1 MEKNKREFS
10 LNAKNLASANLGQKI
25 RFYRQIAGMTQ
36 KELGVAC
43 GVNESTI
50 RNYELGNRYPDS
62 DTIFEISNALEISPY
77 VLATPDPISAASS
90 LQYLFSMEKTLD
102 LTPTTID
109 GKVYLEVS
117 SDIDVNDATVAPL
130 SNLKRMFSHWAT
142 MYEKFINEEIDEET
156 YLLWQAKYLS
166 FGNDSAD
173 FLLDAENETAIEV
186 DKNISD
192 AKKRFRKAN
201 LKKSSLKPI
210 NPAVSLQGILF

>member
-1 MEKNKREFS
+1 MGKNKREFS

-117 SDIDVNDATVAPL
+117 SDIDVNDATIAPL
-130 SNLKRMFSHWAT
+130 SNLKRMFNHWAT

-173 FLLDAENETAIEV
+173 FLLDAENEKAIEV

-201 LKKSSLKPI
+201 LKD
-210 NPAVSLQGILF
+210 

>member
-25 RFYRQIAGMTQ
+25 RFYRQIAGITQ
-36 KELGVAC
+36 KELGSAC

-166 FGNDSAD
+166 FGTDSAD
-173 FLLDAENETAIEV
+173 FLLDAENEKAIEV

-192 AKKRFRKAN
+192 AKKRFRKTN
-201 LKKSSLKPI
+201 LK
-210 NPAVSLQGILF
+210 

>member
-1 MEKNKREFS
+1 MGKNKRDFS

-36 KELGVAC
+36 KELGSAC

-117 SDIDVNDATVAPL
+117 SDIDVNDATIAPL

-166 FGNDSAD
+166 FGTDSAD

-201 LKKSSLKPI
+201 LKD
-210 NPAVSLQGILF
+210 

>member
-36 KELGVAC
+36 KELGTAC
-43 GVNESTI
+43 DVNESTI

-117 SDIDVNDATVAPL
+117 SDIDVNDATIAPL
-130 SNLKRMFSHWAT
+130 SNLKRMFNHWAT

-186 DKNISD
+186 DMNISD

-201 LKKSSLKPI
+201 LKD
-210 NPAVSLQGILF
+210 

>member
-166 FGNDSAD
+166 FGTDSAD
-173 FLLDAENETAIEV
+173 FLLDAENEKAIEV
-186 DKNISD
+186 AKNISD

-201 LKKSSLKPI
+201 LK
-210 NPAVSLQGILF
+210 

>member
-1 MEKNKREFS
+1 MGKNKRDFS

-36 KELGVAC
+36 KELGAAC

-166 FGNDSAD
+166 FGTDSAD
-173 FLLDAENETAIEV
+173 FLLDAENEKAIEV

-201 LKKSSLKPI
+201 LKD
-210 NPAVSLQGILF
+210 

>member
-25 RFYRQIAGMTQ
+25 RFYRQIADMTQ
-36 KELGVAC
+36 KELGSAC

-117 SDIDVNDATVAPL
+117 SDIDVNDATIAPL
-130 SNLKRMFSHWAT
+130 SNLKRMFNHWAT

-201 LKKSSLKPI
+201 LKD
-210 NPAVSLQGILF
+210 

>member
-25 RFYRQIAGMTQ
+25 RFYRQIAGITQ
-36 KELGVAC
+36 KELGSAC

-117 SDIDVNDATVAPL
+117 SEIDVNDATVAPL

-166 FGNDSAD
+166 FGTDSAD
-173 FLLDAENETAIEV
+173 FLLDAENEKAIEV

-201 LKKSSLKPI
+201 LK
-210 NPAVSLQGILF
+210 

>member
-36 KELGVAC
+36 KELGAAC

-90 LQYLFSMEKTLD
+90 IQYLFSMEKTLD

-166 FGNDSAD
+166 FGTDSAD
-173 FLLDAENETAIEV
+173 FLLDAENEKAIEV

-201 LKKSSLKPI
+201 LK
-210 NPAVSLQGILF
+210 

>member
-1 MEKNKREFS
+1 MGKNKREFS

-36 KELGVAC
+36 KELGAAC

-62 DTIFEISNALEISPY
+62 DTIFEIANALEISPY

-117 SDIDVNDATVAPL
+117 SEIDVNDATVAPL

-166 FGNDSAD
+166 FGTDSAD
-173 FLLDAENETAIEV
+173 FLLDAENEKAIEV

-201 LKKSSLKPI
+201 LKD
-210 NPAVSLQGILF
+210 

>member
-1 MEKNKREFS
+1 MGKNKREFS

-36 KELGVAC
+36 KELGAAC

-117 SDIDVNDATVAPL
+117 SEIDVNYATVAPL

-166 FGNDSAD
+166 FGTDSAD
-173 FLLDAENETAIEV
+173 FLLDAENEKAIEV

-201 LKKSSLKPI
+201 LKD
-210 NPAVSLQGILF
+210 

>member
-1 MEKNKREFS
+1 MGKNKREFS

-90 LQYLFSMEKTLD
+90 LQYLFSMEKTLN

-166 FGNDSAD
+166 FGTDSAD
-173 FLLDAENETAIEV
+173 FLLDAENEKAIEV

-201 LKKSSLKPI
+201 LKD
-210 NPAVSLQGILF
+210 

>member
-1 MEKNKREFS
+1 MGKNKRDFS

-36 KELGVAC
+36 KELGSAC

-166 FGNDSAD
+166 FGTDSAD
-173 FLLDAENETAIEV
+173 FLLDAENEKGIR
-186 DKNISD
+186 ISLMQRRD
-192 AKKRFRKAN
+192 LGK
-201 LKKSSLKPI
+201 LI
-210 NPAVSLQGILF
+210 

>member
-166 FGNDSAD
+166 FGTDSAD
-173 FLLDAENETAIEV
+173 FLLDAENEKAIEV

-201 LKKSSLKPI
+201 LK
-210 NPAVSLQGILF
+210 

>member
-36 KELGVAC
+36 KELGTAC
-43 GVNESTI
+43 DVNESTI

-117 SDIDVNDATVAPL
+117 SDIDVNDATIAPL
-130 SNLKRMFSHWAT
+130 SNLKRMFNHWAT

-201 LKKSSLKPI
+201 LK
-210 NPAVSLQGILF
+210 

>member
-1 MEKNKREFS
+1 MGKNKRDFS

-166 FGNDSAD
+166 FGTDSAD
-173 FLLDAENETAIEV
+173 FLLDAENEKAIEV

-201 LKKSSLKPI
+201 LKD
-210 NPAVSLQGILF
+210 

>member
-36 KELGVAC
+36 KELGTAC
-43 GVNESTI
+43 DVNESTI

-117 SDIDVNDATVAPL
+117 SDIDVNDATIAPL

-201 LKKSSLKPI
+201 LKD
-210 NPAVSLQGILF
+210 

>member
-1 MEKNKREFS
+1 MGKNKREFS

-117 SDIDVNDATVAPL
+117 SEIDVNDATVAPL

-166 FGNDSAD
+166 FGTDSAD
-173 FLLDAENETAIEV
+173 FLLDAENEKAIEV

-201 LKKSSLKPI
+201 LKD
-210 NPAVSLQGILF
+210 

>member
-117 SDIDVNDATVAPL
+117 SDIDVNDATIAPL
-130 SNLKRMFSHWAT
+130 SNLKRMFNHWAT

-166 FGNDSAD
+166 FGTDLAD
-173 FLLDAENETAIEV
+173 TIFKAENEKEIEI
-186 DKNISD
+186 DTNISD

-201 LKKSSLKPI
+201 LKD
-210 NPAVSLQGILF
+210 

>member
-1 MEKNKREFS
+1 MGKNKREFS

-36 KELGVAC
+36 KELGAAC

-62 DTIFEISNALEISPY
+62 DTIFEISNTLEISPY

-117 SDIDVNDATVAPL
+117 SEIDVNDATVAPL

-166 FGNDSAD
+166 FGTDSAD
-173 FLLDAENETAIEV
+173 FLLDAENEKAIEV

-201 LKKSSLKPI
+201 LKD
-210 NPAVSLQGILF
+210 

>member
-1 MEKNKREFS
+1 MGKNKRDFS

-36 KELGVAC
+36 KELGSAC

-142 MYEKFINEEIDEET
+142 MYENFINEEIDEET

-166 FGNDSAD
+166 FGTDSAD
-173 FLLDAENETAIEV
+173 FLLDAENEKAIEV

-201 LKKSSLKPI
+201 LK
-210 NPAVSLQGILF
+210 

>member
-36 KELGVAC
+36 KELGTAC
-43 GVNESTI
+43 DVNESTI

-77 VLATPDPISAASS
+77 LLATPDPISAASS

-117 SDIDVNDATVAPL
+117 SDIDVNDATIAPL
-130 SNLKRMFSHWAT
+130 SNLKRMFNHWAT

-201 LKKSSLKPI
+201 LKD
-210 NPAVSLQGILF
+210 

>member
-1 MEKNKREFS
+1 MGKNKREFS

-36 KELGVAC
+36 KELGSAC

-166 FGNDSAD
+166 FGTDSAD
-173 FLLDAENETAIEV
+173 FLLDAENEKAIEV

-201 LKKSSLKPI
+201 LK
-210 NPAVSLQGILF
+210 

>member
-36 KELGVAC
+36 KELGTAC
-43 GVNESTI
+43 DVNESTI

-130 SNLKRMFSHWAT
+130 SNLKRMFNHWAT

-201 LKKSSLKPI
+201 LKD
-210 NPAVSLQGILF
+210 

>member
-1 MEKNKREFS
+1 MGKNKRDFS

-36 KELGVAC
+36 KELGSAC

-166 FGNDSAD
+166 FGTDSAD
-173 FLLDAENETAIEV
+173 FLENEKAIEV

-201 LKKSSLKPI
+201 LKD
-210 NPAVSLQGILF
+210 

>member
-1 MEKNKREFS
+1 MGKNKRDFS

-36 KELGVAC
+36 KELGSAC

-50 RNYELGNRYPDS
+50 RNYELGNRYPES

-166 FGNDSAD
+166 FGTDSAD
-173 FLLDAENETAIEV
+173 FLLDAENEKAIEV

-201 LKKSSLKPI
+201 LKD
-210 NPAVSLQGILF
+210 

>member
-1 MEKNKREFS
+1 MGKNKRDFS

-36 KELGVAC
+36 KELGSAC

-166 FGNDSAD
+166 FVTDSAD
-173 FLLDAENETAIEV
+173 FLLDAENEKAIEV

-192 AKKRFRKAN
+192 AKK
-201 LKKSSLKPI
+201 
-210 NPAVSLQGILF
+210 

>member
-1 MEKNKREFS
+1 MGKNKRDFS

-36 KELGVAC
+36 KELGSAC

-166 FGNDSAD
+166 FGTDSAD
-173 FLLDAENETAIEV
+173 FLLDAENEKAIEV

-192 AKKRFRKAN
+192 AKKRFRKAD
-201 LKKSSLKPI
+201 LKD
-210 NPAVSLQGILF
+210 

>member
-1 MEKNKREFS
+1 MGKNKREFS

-36 KELGVAC
+36 KELGAAC
-43 GVNESTI
+43 GLNESTI

-117 SDIDVNDATVAPL
+117 SEIDVNDATVAPL

-166 FGNDSAD
+166 FGTDSAD
-173 FLLDAENETAIEV
+173 FLLDAENEKAIEV

-201 LKKSSLKPI
+201 LKD
-210 NPAVSLQGILF
+210 

>member
-43 GVNESTI
+43 SVNESTI

-117 SDIDVNDATVAPL
+117 SDIDVNDATIAPL
-130 SNLKRMFSHWAT
+130 SNLKRMFNHWAT

-201 LKKSSLKPI
+201 L
-210 NPAVSLQGILF
+210 NE

>member
-36 KELGVAC
+36 KELGSAC

-117 SDIDVNDATVAPL
+117 CDIDVNDATVAPL

-166 FGNDSAD
+166 FGTDSAD
-173 FLLDAENETAIEV
+173 FLLDAENEKAIEV

-201 LKKSSLKPI
+201 LKD
-210 NPAVSLQGILF
+210 

>member
-1 MEKNKREFS
+1 MGKNKREFS

-36 KELGVAC
+36 KELGAAC

-117 SDIDVNDATVAPL
+117 SEIDVNDATVAPL
-130 SNLKRMFSHWAT
+130 SNLKRMFNHWAT

-166 FGNDSAD
+166 FGTDSAD
-173 FLLDAENETAIEV
+173 FLLDAENEKAIEV

-201 LKKSSLKPI
+201 LKD
-210 NPAVSLQGILF
+210 

>member
-25 RFYRQIAGMTQ
+25 RFYRQIAGITQ
-36 KELGVAC
+36 KELGSAC

-130 SNLKRMFSHWAT
+130 SNLKRMFNHWAT

-166 FGNDSAD
+166 FGPDSAD
-173 FLLDAENETAIEV
+173 FLLDAENEKAIEV

-201 LKKSSLKPI
+201 LK
-210 NPAVSLQGILF
+210 

>member
-102 LTPTTID
+102 LTPTTIA

-117 SDIDVNDATVAPL
+117 SDIDVNDATIAPL
-130 SNLKRMFSHWAT
+130 SNLKRMFNHWAT

-201 LKKSSLKPI
+201 LK
-210 NPAVSLQGILF
+210 

>member
-36 KELGVAC
+36 KELGTAC
-43 GVNESTI
+43 DVNESTI

-117 SDIDVNDATVAPL
+117 SDIDVNDATIAPL
-130 SNLKRMFSHWAT
+130 SNLKRMFNHWAT

-192 AKKRFRKAN
+192 AKKRFSKAN
-201 LKKSSLKPI
+201 L
-210 NPAVSLQGILF
+210 ND